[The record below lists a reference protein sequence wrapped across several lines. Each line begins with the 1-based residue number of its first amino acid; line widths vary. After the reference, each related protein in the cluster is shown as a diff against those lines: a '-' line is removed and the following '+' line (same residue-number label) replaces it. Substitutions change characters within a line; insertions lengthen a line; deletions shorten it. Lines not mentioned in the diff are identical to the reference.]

1 MPARTGARAT
11 DASRS
16 SCSDIGLGVALLGLA
31 YLRTRSLT
39 LPIGLPFGWNWTQG
53 AVFGFGVS
61 GYE

>member
-1 MPARTGARAT
+1 
-11 DASRS
+11 
-16 SCSDIGLGVALLGLA
+16 VALLGLA